1 MIRKILTGALILSL
15 IANAW
20 LLHTRSNA
28 IVRSVKCTSAAETA
42 GMRQAEVNAAPARQS
57 ATIARKS
64 DDEAAALYE
73 AGRRA
78 GDTYA
83 RAHAARLRDNACPAS
98 HADLPD
104 AYRAAEGDHRFAGW
118 VPDDMVAVS
127 RADFDACT
135 AAGTRLIEVHQA
147 WERLKAAGLAVA
159 SDPEDQ

>member
-1 MIRKILTGALILSL
+1 MIRKLLTGALILSL

-28 IVRSVKCTSAAETA
+28 IVKSVKCTSAAETA

-64 DDEAAALYE
+64 DDEAAALFE

-78 GDTYA
+78 GDAYA
-83 RAHAARLRDNACPAS
+83 NARRVRDNACPAS
-98 HADLPD
+98 AADLPD
-104 AYRAAEGDHRFAGW
+104 TGRSAEGDNRFAGW

-135 AAGTRLIEVHQA
+135 AAGTRLIQVHQA
-147 WERLKAAGLAVA
+147 WHELKAAGLAVA